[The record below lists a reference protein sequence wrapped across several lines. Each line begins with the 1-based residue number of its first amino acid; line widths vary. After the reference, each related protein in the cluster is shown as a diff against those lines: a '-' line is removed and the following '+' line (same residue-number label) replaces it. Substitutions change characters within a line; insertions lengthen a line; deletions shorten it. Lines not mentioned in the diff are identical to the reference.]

1 MSVGASGA
9 TPVAA
14 TFTKWYCPDCV
25 FPRTCSKPG
34 WKRAKVNSWVSDE
47 DCRSALL
54 RHLVESSLHTD
65 DKAHHGEEGLR
76 WLVWRANVE
85 RRVFTAEEIPS
96 ARSVCHVRLLGGAT
110 SARRSLPLREV
121 LPQQPPWCPSPVEF
135 DAWKEQPS
143 GEDVE
148 VANAI

>member
-1 MSVGASGA
+1 M
-9 TPVAA
+9 
-14 TFTKWYCPDCV
+14 
-25 FPRTCSKPG
+25 
-34 WKRAKVNSWVSDE
+34 NSWVSEE

-54 RHLVESSLHTD
+54 RHLMESSLHTD
-65 DKAHHGEEGLR
+65 DKAQHGEEGLR
-76 WLVWRANVE
+76 WLVRQANVE
-85 RRVFTAEEIPS
+85 GLVFTAGEIH
-96 ARSVCHVRLLGGAT
+96 ATRSVCHVRLLGGAT